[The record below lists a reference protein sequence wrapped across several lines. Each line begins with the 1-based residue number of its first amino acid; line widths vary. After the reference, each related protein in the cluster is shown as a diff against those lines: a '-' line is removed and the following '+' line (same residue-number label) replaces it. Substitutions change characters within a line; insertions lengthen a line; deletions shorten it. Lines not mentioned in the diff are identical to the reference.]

1 MGKILDVYFQ
11 FAAGGDYYLGQLL
24 SLKDPNSVE
33 FALPCPHW
41 KDPDAPIVLE
51 AIDLTFG
58 KVLLFHGETE
68 HDPMGVLSVLL
79 ASMCHHSSWML
90 GVCQKHPGHPFSKI
104 PLLSS
109 PLLQELVRDHL
120 TMEFN
125 EHVPIVT
132 GIPPHVEQLRQL
144 EELKNHCVEIKAAVK
159 SFNDTLEES
168 VSKAIDNKVK
178 ESGGINA
185 AILDERIREL
195 EGTLLARLDQ
205 LSVGA

>member
-1 MGKILDVYFQ
+1 
-11 FAAGGDYYLGQLL
+11 LGQLL

-51 AIDLTFG
+51 AIELTFG

-68 HDPMGVLSVLL
+68 HDPMGVLSALL

-90 GVCQKHPGHPFSKI
+90 GVCKKHPGHSFSKI
-104 PLLSS
+104 SLLSS

-120 TMEFN
+120 IMELN

-132 GIPPHVEQLRQL
+132 GFHHMLSNCANSRNSRIIALKSRQ
-144 EELKNHCVEIKAAVK
+144 
-159 SFNDTLEES
+159 
-168 VSKAIDNKVK
+168 
-178 ESGGINA
+178 
-185 AILDERIREL
+185 R
-195 EGTLLARLDQ
+195 
-205 LSVGA
+205 